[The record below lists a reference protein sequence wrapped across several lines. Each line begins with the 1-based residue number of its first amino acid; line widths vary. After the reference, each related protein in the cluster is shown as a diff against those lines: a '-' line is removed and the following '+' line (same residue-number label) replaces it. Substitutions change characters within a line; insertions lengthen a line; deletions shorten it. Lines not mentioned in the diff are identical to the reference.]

1 MGKTASHQR
10 SVKEGVPVCAD
21 RCTPRVKLFLMI
33 LATVLAAGCGKEQ
46 AGPPGGG
53 MPPAEVE
60 IIMAMPRVTPVRF
73 EYPAQIAGSRE
84 VEVRARTTGIIV
96 RRNYRE
102 GAAVKQGESL
112 FSLDPA
118 PARVALARAEADLA
132 VAQARQAQSRRD
144 AERLRPLLPEKAIS
158 QKEYDDATSAAAIA
172 AAEVKAAH
180 ARVQDARLNLAY
192 TRVESPISGIA
203 GRALL
208 SEGSLVSGPDV
219 LLTTISQTNPV
230 YVLFGI
236 SDSEQAQLR
245 REIAAGRVVLPPDRR
260 FIVHLKLADGS
271 LYEHSAK
278 LDFSDIR
285 VGTQTA
291 SSEARAEIA
300 NPSGMLRPG
309 QFVRVVL
316 SGAQRPRAILVP
328 QRAVLDGPKGKFVLL
343 VNRENKAQPQ
353 PVEPGEWSGSDWVIN
368 SGLNGGERVI
378 VEGMLKALPGAPV
391 RIAAQKP
398 APPP

>member
-1 MGKTASHQR
+1 MPQTMSQRTPYKGGEMTGRARSAMRAS
-10 SVKEGVPVCAD
+10 A
-21 RCTPRVKLFLMI
+21 LA
-33 LATVLAAGCGKEQ
+33 LATVLLASCGKEQ

-60 IIMAMPRVTPVRF
+60 VITVAPRAIPISF

-84 VEVRARTTGIIV
+84 VEVRARTTGIIL
-96 RRNYRE
+96 RRNFRE
-102 GAAVKQGESL
+102 GAAVKQGQSL

-144 AERLRPLLPEKAIS
+144 AERLRPLLPSKAIS
-158 QKEYDDATSAAAIA
+158 QKEYDDATSGAAVA
-172 AAEVKAAH
+172 AAEVKAAQ

-219 LLTTISQTNPV
+219 LLTTISQINPA

-236 SDSEQAQLR
+236 ADTEQARLR
-245 REIAAGRVVLPPDRR
+245 REIAAGRVVLPPDQRL
-260 FIVHLKLADGS
+260 IVSLKLADGS

-278 LDFSDIR
+278 LDFNDVR

-300 NPSGMLRPG
+300 NPAGTLRPG

-328 QRAVLDGPKGKFVLL
+328 QRAVLDGPQGKFVLL
-343 VNRENKAQPQ
+343 VNRENKSQPQ
-353 PVEPGEWSGSDWVIN
+353 PVEPGEWTGSDWVIN

-378 VEGMLKALPGAPV
+378 VEGMLKAMPGAPV
-391 RIAAQKP
+391 KIAARKP
-398 APPP
+398 APKQ

>member
-1 MGKTASHQR
+1 MPQTMS
-10 SVKEGVPVCAD
+10 EL
-21 RCTPRVKLFLMI
+21 TPFTGGNMTGRARNAMRAGAL
-33 LATVLAAGCGKEQ
+33 VLAASLLTSCGKEQ

-60 IIMAMPRVTPVRF
+60 VITVSPRAIPVSF

-102 GAAVKQGESL
+102 GAAVKEGQSL

-132 VAQARQAQSRRD
+132 VAQARQAQARRD
-144 AERLRPLLPEKAIS
+144 ADRLRPLLPSKAIS
-158 QKEYDDATSAAAIA
+158 QKEYDDATSAAAVG
-172 AAEVKAAH
+172 AAEVKAAQ
-180 ARVQDARLNLAY
+180 ARVQDAQLNLAY

-219 LLTTISQTNPV
+219 LLTTISQINPA

-236 SDSEQAQLR
+236 SDTEQARLR
-245 REIAAGRVVLPPDRR
+245 REIAAGRVVLPPDQR
-260 FIVHLKLADGS
+260 FIVSLKLADGS

-278 LDFSDIR
+278 LDFNDVR

-300 NPSGMLRPG
+300 NPASTLRPG

-328 QRAVLDGPKGKFVLL
+328 QRAVLDGPQGKFVLL
-343 VNRENKAQPQ
+343 VDRDNKAQPQ

-378 VEGMLKALPGAPV
+378 VEGMLKTMPGAPV
-391 RIAAQKP
+391 KIAARKP
-398 APPP
+398 APKQ

>member
-1 MGKTASHQR
+1 MPQTMSEPTPFPGGNMTGRARNAMRAGALVLVASWLT
-10 SVKEGVPVCAD
+10 S
-21 RCTPRVKLFLMI
+21 
-33 LATVLAAGCGKEQ
+33 CGKEQ

-60 IIMAMPRVTPVRF
+60 VITVSPRAIPVSF

-102 GAAVKQGESL
+102 GAAVKEGQSL

-132 VAQARQAQSRRD
+132 VAQARQAQARRD
-144 AERLRPLLPEKAIS
+144 ADRLRPLLPSKAIS
-158 QKEYDDATSAAAIA
+158 QKEYDDATSAAAVG
-172 AAEVKAAH
+172 AAEVKAAQ

-219 LLTTISQTNPV
+219 LLTTISQINPA

-236 SDSEQAQLR
+236 SDTEQARLR
-245 REIAAGRVVLPPDRR
+245 REIAAGRVVLPPDQR
-260 FIVHLKLADGS
+260 FIVSLKLADGS

-278 LDFSDIR
+278 LDFNDVR

-300 NPSGMLRPG
+300 NPASTLRPG

-328 QRAVLDGPKGKFVLL
+328 QRAVLDGPQGKFVLL
-343 VNRENKAQPQ
+343 VDRENKAQPQ

-378 VEGMLKALPGAPV
+378 VEGMLKTMPGAPV
-391 RIAAQKP
+391 KIAARKP
-398 APPP
+398 APKQ